1 VRIRNDIVLVFLCS
15 SSFFLSY
22 FGRLVWG
29 VVGVYSPL
37 RPTIGESAL
46 VLSLFFVSYII
57 VQLPAG
63 MIADRIKPNLTA
75 GIAMFG
81 LAFGFLLAGLAP
93 SIKVEY
99 ASSIEMGLFAGWIWP
114 ATLKIMTSLFAE
126 RSRRVVMM
134 GYYSLA
140 WPLSLILLGILVP
153 PITLGLGWNWTYYF
167 LAITSILLGGLMI
180 LSEVRGFVSEKI
192 TFSPVLN
199 RNSLM
204 IILGGLGFF
213 FAYWPL
219 SFFAYDY
226 FVSIGLG
233 PYQAGVA
240 VSALALAGIPST
252 ILSGHV
258 MNKLGIKR
266 TMLLSLVAY
275 GTLFFLLTRVFTFYD
290 IIAVALVMGFVRF
303 FITPANSNIISVVGE
318 TRAGSLSG
326 VTNLAWQVS
335 GIIAPVYSAYLI
347 NLLGYTANWE
357 VMCLVVFASTIAY
370 ALIVIPKPKPVTIR
384 GN

>member
-1 VRIRNDIVLVFLCS
+1 MRIRNDIVLVILCS

-29 VVGVYSPL
+29 VVGVYSSL

-46 VLSLFFVSYII
+46 ILSLFFVGYIV

-75 GIAMFG
+75 GIAMIG

-93 SIKVEY
+93 SIEVEY
-99 ASSIEMGLFAGWIWP
+99 ASSIEMGLLAGWIWP
-114 ATLKIMTSLFAE
+114 ATLKIMTSLFSE

-140 WPLSLILLGILVP
+140 WPLSLILLGIMVP
-153 PITLGLGWNWTYYF
+153 PITLTLGWNWTYYF
-167 LAITSILLGGLMI
+167 LAIISVLLGSLM
-180 LSEVRGFVSEKI
+180 LVSEVKGFTPEKM

-226 FVSIGLG
+226 FISIGLG
-233 PYQAGVA
+233 PYEAGVA
-240 VSALALAGIPST
+240 VSALAVAGIPST

-258 MNKLGIKR
+258 MNRLGIKQ

-275 GTLFFLLTRVFTFYD
+275 GVLFFVLTQVYTFYE
-290 IIAVALVMGFVRF
+290 IIGVAIIMGFVRF
-303 FITPANSNIISVVGE
+303 FITPANTNIISVVGE

-326 VTNLAWQVS
+326 FTNLAWQIS
-335 GIIAPVYSAYLI
+335 GIIGPVYSAYLI
-347 NLLGYTANWE
+347 NLLGYTTNWE
-357 VMCLVVFASTIAY
+357 VMCLVVFASIIPY
-370 ALIVIPKPKPVTIR
+370 ALIIIPKPMNLRTR
-384 GN
+384 SN